1 MQDNIIVFPEPP
13 PGDRTHLITH
23 ALPRPLTPLIGREQ
37 EVQAACTLLRRPDVR
52 LVTFTGTGG
61 VGKTRLALQVATDL
75 LDEFADGV
83 SFVLLAPISDP
94 DLLLPT
100 IAQALEIKE
109 SEAQP
114 LLDLLK
120 AFLRDKHLLLFL
132 DNFEQIVT
140 AAPRL
145 TELLSFCPQLKM
157 LVTSRSTLHVQG
169 EHELSVPPLAL
180 PDLNQLPDP
189 EVLSHSAAVALFLQ
203 CAQAAKPVFQI
214 TTVNARPIAEICVRL
229 DGLPLA
235 IELAAARLKLLPP
248 QALLARLGQ
257 RLVVLTGGVRDA
269 PARQQT
275 LRNTIAWS
283 YDLLDADEQWL
294 FRRLSVFVGGCT
306 LQAIEAVCSARG
318 NGALSVLD
326 GVASLIDKSLLRQTE
341 QEGAE
346 PRFVMLETI
355 REYGLECLGTSG
367 EMEITRQAHAAYY
380 LWLAEE
386 AEPELVSPL
395 QTVWLERL
403 ERERENLRAA
413 LQWSLD
419 QTGDEEGSPNRE
431 MALRLGG
438 ALRRFWLVR
447 GNWSEGRTF
456 LERALAGG
464 EGTVTSSRVKAL
476 KAAAGLTVYQAD
488 TDRGEALCQESLTL
502 CRELGDT
509 EGVAYALYLLGYV
522 AWLRSNLAAARPLLE
537 QALVLWKE
545 VGDKDGIAYALC
557 DLASLSALQGE
568 YDRAR
573 VLYEEGLTLCKA
585 EGNKRGIAH
594 ALCRLAEIL
603 LVTQDDQGAVRAL
616 LEESLALAREVGYKT
631 TMALCFSLLGEA
643 FLQQGDITTARSFL
657 EQCLGLCKEIGD
669 QGSTAE
675 VLSLLGKVNVVQGD
689 YTAARAFYEESLA
702 FPETVNGIWQ
712 RSNASSLEELASV
725 VAAQGELRW
734 AARLWG
740 AAEALRDT
748 RGTPLPPVYRADYE
762 RSVAAARTQLGEQ
775 SFAAAWAK
783 GYTMTPGQVLAAQ
796 EPVTLPT
803 PISAEPSSPPPA
815 KPPPTSPD
823 GLTAREVE
831 VLRLLAQ
838 GLSNPQI
845 AEQLVI
851 SPQTVHAHLRSMYS
865 KLGVTTRSAATRF
878 AVEHHIV

>member
-13 PGDRTHLITH
+13 PGDRAHLITH

-83 SFVLLAPISDP
+83 SFVLLATISDP

-109 SEAQP
+109 SEARP

-157 LVTSRSTLHVQG
+157 LITSRSTLHVQG

-180 PDLNQLPDP
+180 PDLNRLPGL

-203 CAQAAKPVFQI
+203 RAQAANPVFQI
-214 TTVNARPIAEICVRL
+214 TTLNARPIAEICVHL

-235 IELAAARLKLLPP
+235 IELAAARLKLLSP
-248 QALLARLGQ
+248 QALITRLGQ

-283 YDLLDADEQWL
+283 YHLLDAEEQWL

-386 AEPELVSPL
+386 AEPEPMSPL

-403 ERERENLRAA
+403 EREREN
-413 LQWSLD
+413 
-419 QTGDEEGSPNRE
+419 
-431 MALRLGG
+431 LGG

-456 LERALAGG
+456 LEQALAGG
-464 EGTVTSSRVKAL
+464 EGTVTSSRAKAL

-545 VGDKDGIAYALC
+545 VGDKDGIAYALF

-643 FLQQGDITTARSFL
+643 FLQQGDITTAHSFL

-702 FPETVNGIWQ
+702 FPEMGIGIWQ

-775 SFAAAWAK
+775 SFAAA
-783 GYTMTPGQVLAAQ
+783 
-796 EPVTLPT
+796 
-803 PISAEPSSPPPA
+803 
-815 KPPPTSPD
+815 
-823 GLTAREVE
+823 
-831 VLRLLAQ
+831 
-838 GLSNPQI
+838 
-845 AEQLVI
+845 
-851 SPQTVHAHLRSMYS
+851 
-865 KLGVTTRSAATRF
+865 
-878 AVEHHIV
+878 